1 MMILYILQGSNMI
14 KLNILDQETIKITNK
29 KRIINLLYKKRELTK
44 QDISKKLNI
53 SVPTIIN
60 NVNELIKEGILEEAG
75 VGDST
80 GGRKPVIVK
89 FISSARYSFGVEVKP
104 HYVRIILVNLDSEIQ
119 YDKYFKMNCLQ
130 NFNKVL
136 DKVEEE
142 IDIAIKETKIE
153 RYKVLGVGFSLPGT
167 VNEEKMLLE
176 IAPNLMVK
184 NICFQKFQ
192 SRINI
197 PVYIENEANA
207 AAYAEINLSIGNEMK
222 NLVYIS
228 ITEGIGVG
236 VIVEDN
242 LYKGKNKR
250 AGEFGHMTIVPN
262 GIECNCGRKGCW
274 EMYVSERALLNYYN
288 NNSTEKI
295 SLLKEFFNKLDNNEE
310 IAIKVWKR
318 YIDYL
323 SIGIQN
329 IILALDPHYVV
340 VGGEI
345 SEYEDNLLNYL
356 NEKVFIEN
364 KFYNEKDNR
373 ILLSKLK
380 KDSSIKGAALLP
392 YNKLFF
398 LGSKII

>member
-1 MMILYILQGSNMI
+1 MI
-14 KLNILDQETIKITNK
+14 KLNNLDQETIKITNK

-44 QDISKKLNI
+44 QDISKELNI
-53 SVPTIIN
+53 SVPTTIS
-60 NVNELIKEGILEEAG
+60 NVNELIQEGILEEGG

-104 HYVRIILVNLDSEIQ
+104 DYVRIILVNLDSEIQ
-119 YDKYFKMNCLQ
+119 YDKCFKMNCLKD
-130 NFNKVL
+130 FDKVL
-136 DKVEEE
+136 HKVEEE

-153 RYKVLGVGFSLPGT
+153 RDKILGVGFSLPGT

-184 NICFQKFQ
+184 NISFREFQN
-192 SRINI
+192 RINI
-197 PVYIENEANA
+197 PIYIENEANA
-207 AAYAEINLSIGNEMK
+207 AAYAELNLVIGNELK

-236 VIVEDN
+236 VVIGDN

-250 AGEFGHMTIVPN
+250 AGEFGHMTVVPH
-262 GIECNCGRKGCW
+262 GIKCNCGRNGCW
-274 EMYVSERALLNYYN
+274 EMYASERALLNDYN
-288 NNSTEKI
+288 EKSRDKI
-295 SLLKEFFNKLDNNEE
+295 SLLKEFFNRLGNNEE
-310 IAIKVWKR
+310 IANIVWER
-318 YIDYL
+318 YTDYL
-323 SIGIQN
+323 SIGVQN
-329 IILALDPHYVV
+329 IILTLDPHYVII
-340 VGGEI
+340 GGEI
-345 SEYEDNLLNYL
+345 SEYEDKLLNSL

-364 KFYNEKDNR
+364 SFYNKEDNR

-392 YNKLFF
+392 YDKLFF

>member
-1 MMILYILQGSNMI
+1 MI